1 MITRLGTSKDING
14 VLALQ
19 VLNLQANLPI
29 TTLENGFVTTPFTPT
44 LIEQIIQMDG
54 LFVAE
59 DKGQIIA
66 YVYAGSWAY
75 FQQWP
80 IFDFMIAR
88 FPSLQFNKQLITVEN
103 SFQYGPIC
111 IATDYRG
118 KGVLQK
124 IFEEMR
130 IAFASKYSISITFI
144 NAINKRSTKAHV
156 EKLGWEIIDKFTF
169 NNNQYLGLAYNME
182 VPILG

>member
-1 MITRLGTSKDING
+1 MTTRLGTHTDING

-19 VLNLQANLPI
+19 ALNLQANLPI
-29 TTLENGFVTTPFTPT
+29 SALENGFVTTPFTPA
-44 LIEQIIQMDG
+44 LIKEIIEMDG

-75 FQQWP
+75 FQQWS
-80 IFDFMIAR
+80 IFTFMVNR
-88 FPSLQFNKQLITVEN
+88 FPDLHFKQQAITVQN

-111 IATDYRG
+111 IANAYRG
-118 KGVLQK
+118 TGVLQQ

-130 IAFASKYSISITFI
+130 IAFAAKYPISITFI

-156 EKLGWEIIDKFTF
+156 EKLGWEVIDEFTF
-169 NNNQYLGLAYNME
+169 NQNQYLGLAYDMQII
-182 VPILG
+182 VSK